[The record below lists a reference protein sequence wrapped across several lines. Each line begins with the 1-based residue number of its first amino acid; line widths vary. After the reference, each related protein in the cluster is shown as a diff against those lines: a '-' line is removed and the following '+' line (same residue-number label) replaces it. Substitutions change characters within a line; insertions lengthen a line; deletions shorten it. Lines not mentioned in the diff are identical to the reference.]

1 MNFLAHMYL
10 SCDQED
16 LLIGNF
22 IADFVK
28 NREVNSYPEGIRRG
42 ILLHRR
48 IDSYTDTHPVVL
60 RSVRRLY
67 AAHSKYASVIV
78 DVFYDHLLAINW
90 EAYSDKRLVDFA
102 EQMYRKLNKNIG
114 FMPPVLQKR
123 LPRMVA
129 DNWLIRYAS
138 FDGVAFT
145 IERMKGRA
153 SKPQLLNEAVKS
165 LIRDYDEFNAEFNL
179 FFPDIIAFVDK
190 ACQD

>member
-10 SCDQED
+10 SCDREE

-22 IADFVK
+22 IADFVR
-28 NREVNSYPEGIRRG
+28 NRDLDTYPEDIRKGIM
-42 ILLHRR
+42 LHRR
-48 IDSYTDTHPVVL
+48 IDSYTDSHPVVL

-67 AAHSKYASVIV
+67 PRHSKYASVII

-90 EAYSDKRLVDFA
+90 ERYSDRSLAGFA
-102 EQMYRKLNKNIG
+102 DEAYQVLEKHVEG
-114 FMPPVLQKR
+114 MPAVLQRR
-123 LPRMVA
+123 LPHMIA

-145 IERMKGRA
+145 MERMKSRA
-153 SKPQLLNEAVKS
+153 SKPQLLDDAVES
-165 LIRDYDEFNAEFNL
+165 LIQGYEDFNAEFNL

-190 ACQD
+190 ICA

>member
-179 FFPDIIAFVDK
+179 FF
-190 ACQD
+190 QT